1 MIKCQLLSRCQLT
14 RLEVKEIRDFSAV
27 FSPEEYLKAVE
38 KVSEKAADYLRS
50 ASLGEIPVLDYEAPE
65 EKLARWQEPIPNKGI
80 GTARAIELLS
90 EAMDQSNHFLHPR
103 YIGHQVPPVLPF
115 AALCDHAVSL
125 LNNSAAIYEMA
136 PMEPVVETILLD
148 WISKLLG
155 LPQGSGGVFTNGGS
169 IGNLT
174 ALLAARQAKIPG
186 NIWQD
191 GYDGGGNPCAVL
203 VSEQSHY
210 CVKRA
215 VQIMGM
221 GEGAAVSVDT
231 DEKYRMDLRDL
242 ERSYKKAESE
252 GQQVIAVSASACTT
266 ATGAY
271 DPLEAIADFCEE
283 RDLWFHIDGA
293 HGVAAALSPNHRH
306 LLAGAER
313 ADSIVWDLHKMM
325 LMPSLLT
332 AVVFKRFRDNYLA
345 FAQEASYLFNSGSEE
360 PWFDLANRTLEC
372 TKQMNAVKAFLS
384 LHAYG
389 SDFFGDYVDRCFE
402 LTNRFA
408 EFLDKSG
415 DFKLAAWPESN
426 IVCFRYEPNGVAP
439 SDLDRLQK
447 AVREALLRSG
457 RFYIVQTEL
466 RGKWFL
472 RCTVINPLTSE
483 DDLRQLMEEV
493 RAVAAGILD

>member
-1 MIKCQLLSRCQLT
+1 MRF
-14 RLEVKEIRDFSAV
+14 EVRKRKDFSTA
-27 FSPEEYLKAVE
+27 FTSDEYLEAVD
-38 KVSEKAADYLRS
+38 KVSAKIADYLRS
-50 ASLGEIPVLDYEAPE
+50 ASRGEVPVLDYESPE
-65 EKLARWQEPIPNKGI
+65 EKLERWRKPIPKAGTGI
-80 GTARAIELLS
+80 ADAVELLG
-90 EAMDQSNHFLHPR
+90 EVIDQSNHFMHPR

-136 PMEPVVETILLD
+136 PLEPIVETILID

-155 LPQGSGGVFTNGGS
+155 MPQGSGGVFTNGGS
-169 IGNLT
+169 LGNLT

-186 NIWQD
+186 NVWRD
-191 GYDGGGNPCAVL
+191 GYDGRRKPCAVL

-221 GEGAAVSVDT
+221 GEEGTVSVAT
-231 DEKYRMDLRDL
+231 DEKFRMDLGAL
-242 ERSYKKAESE
+242 ERAHEKAESE
-252 GQQVIAVSASACTT
+252 GRRVIAVSASACTT
-266 ATGAY
+266 ATGTY

-293 HGVAAALSPNHRH
+293 HGVAAALSPNRRH

-332 AVVFKRFRDNYLA
+332 AVVFKRYRDNYLA
-345 FAQEASYLFNSGSEE
+345 FAQEASYLFNSGAEE

-372 TKQMNAVKAFLS
+372 TKQMNAMKAFLS

-389 SDFFGDYVDRCFE
+389 SAFFGDYVDRCFE
-402 LTNRFA
+402 LTSRFA
-408 EFLDKSG
+408 EFLDESG
-415 DFKLAAWPESN
+415 DFKLAAWPEAN
-426 IVCFRYEPNGVAP
+426 IVCFRYEPAGVNAD
-439 SDLDRLQK
+439 DLDALQK
-447 AVREALLRSG
+447 AVRASLLRRGS
-457 RFYIVQTEL
+457 FFIVQAEL
-466 RGKWFL
+466 RGRWFL
-472 RCTVINPLTSE
+472 RCTVINPLTTE
-483 DDLRQLMEEV
+483 DDLRQLMEEI
-493 RAVAAGILD
+493 RTDAAGILN